1 MPPDRDLGTIN
12 PSELLK
18 KKELVIPPNIL
29 IFIKSMSEENL
40 LKIVT
45 YIKPKVDVKTLP
57 AKKKLEVVT
66 NINLKDLI
74 VSSEP
79 EVEALSALRLA
90 WIFSLTGEGGYNRK
104 KREVDLYRIHR
115 NWPEQISS
123 LNSIDTFEI
132 DEISHLVREANTPR
146 I

>member
-115 NWPEQISS
+115 N
-123 LNSIDTFEI
+123 
-132 DEISHLVREANTPR
+132 
-146 I
+146 